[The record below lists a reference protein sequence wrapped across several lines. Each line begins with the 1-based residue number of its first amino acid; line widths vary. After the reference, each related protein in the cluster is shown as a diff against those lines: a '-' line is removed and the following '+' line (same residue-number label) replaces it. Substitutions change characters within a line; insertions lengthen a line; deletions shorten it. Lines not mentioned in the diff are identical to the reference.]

1 MITKKITVNIDS
13 TYKYLQLWNGIFNLT
28 NKELSILA
36 EFIDVQIDTKDK
48 NLCSSDNKKAVASNI
63 DIKDPNTLNNYIK
76 KYKDKKAITL
86 KSRAYSLNPMLNPAT
101 ELVEIKIKRIEK
113 K

>member
-1 MITKKITVNIDS
+1 MKKKKITVNIDS

-36 EFIDVQIDTKDK
+36 QFIDVQIDTKDK
-48 NLCSSDNKKAVASNI
+48 NLCSISNKKTVAANI
-63 DIKDPNTLNNYIK
+63 GIKDPNTLNNYIK

-86 KSRAYSLNPMLNPAT
+86 KGRAYRLNPMLHPSIDV
-101 ELVEIKIKRIEK
+101 VEIAIKRNEA
-113 K
+113 